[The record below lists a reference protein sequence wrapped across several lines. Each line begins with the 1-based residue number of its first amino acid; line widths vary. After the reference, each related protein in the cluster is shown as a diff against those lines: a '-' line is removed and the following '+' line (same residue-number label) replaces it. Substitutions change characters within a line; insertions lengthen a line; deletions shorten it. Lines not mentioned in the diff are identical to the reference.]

1 MKQGTVINMHVLHV
15 CELELQHQLINLL
28 QINISYLANRDS
40 SPGRRRKHNLS
51 IPVPRTRLQVST
63 NASIDWY
70 IDCVVTCVKCRGLAG
85 AIYIVFLFLV
95 VVILLNLLIAQF
107 TKSYDE
113 EIGRARVSVTLNR
126 AKALSRMWNPL
137 WMKIIVR
144 LKTLLH
150 CILNNNN
157 LHGSDNKEMY
167 FYVVVHSVLFP
178 CHTHV
183 CRCDTGTSLASISE
197 YHTTD
202 QPHLNWTLK
211 VHMSMDA
218 LLK

>member
-1 MKQGTVINMHVLHV
+1 M
-15 CELELQHQLINLL
+15 
-28 QINISYLANRDS
+28 
-40 SPGRRRKHNLS
+40 
-51 IPVPRTRLQVST
+51 
-63 NASIDWY
+63 
-70 IDCVVTCVKCRGLAG
+70 
-85 AIYIVFLFLV
+85 
-95 VVILLNLLIAQF
+95 VILLNLLIAQF

-218 LLK
+218 LLNNGYYYMHGKDLDKKSKQFDEVHQAIHQTTRQVHKQISGM